1 MHASAHVD
9 TFASERLP
17 PREQWPDFTFDLP
30 SLRFSA
36 RLNCAAPLLDE
47 AITEGY
53 GAAPAILFGD
63 EIMSYAELQAAAN
76 RIAHVLVTELG
87 VVPGNRV

>member
-47 AITEGY
+47 AITEG
-53 GAAPAILFGD
+53 
-63 EIMSYAELQAAAN
+63 
-76 RIAHVLVTELG
+76 
-87 VVPGNRV
+87 